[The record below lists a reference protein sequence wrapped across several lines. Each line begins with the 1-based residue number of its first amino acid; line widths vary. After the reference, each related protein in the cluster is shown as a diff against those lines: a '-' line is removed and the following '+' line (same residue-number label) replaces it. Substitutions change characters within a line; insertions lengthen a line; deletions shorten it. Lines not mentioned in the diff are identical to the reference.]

1 MMVICQNRSVK
12 LRVIHEDGSVQ
23 VLRYDSR
30 KARDADKAWYISHGF
45 TCK

>member
-1 MMVICQNRSVK
+1 MMVVCQNHSVK

-23 VLRYDSR
+23 VLHYDSR
-30 KARDADKAWYISHGF
+30 KARDADKAWYTSHGF

>member
-1 MMVICQNRSVK
+1 MMVVCQNHSVK

-23 VLRYDSR
+23 VLHYDSR
-30 KARDADKAWYISHGF
+30 KARAPPPWYISHGF

>member
-1 MMVICQNRSVK
+1 MMVVCQNHSVK
-12 LRVIHEDGSVQ
+12 LRVIHEDGSIQ
-23 VLRYDSR
+23 VLHYDSR

>member
-1 MMVICQNRSVK
+1 MMVVCQNHSVK

-23 VLRYDSR
+23 VLHSASR

>member
-1 MMVICQNRSVK
+1 MMVFCQSRSCK

-23 VLRYDSR
+23 VLHYDSR

>member
-1 MMVICQNRSVK
+1 MMVVCQNHSVK
-12 LRVIHEDGSVQ
+12 LRVIYEDGSIQ
-23 VLRYDSR
+23 VLHYISR

>member
-1 MMVICQNRSVK
+1 MMVICQSHSCK
-12 LRVIHEDGSVQ
+12 LRVIHEDGSVK
-23 VLRYDSR
+23 VLHYDSR